1 MATVIGTEKNR
12 CFNMA
17 IIISANERGKMATYE
32 EIKKANDEARVTP
45 IEKGGKINTYVE
57 VNERIKAFRKVY
69 PEGFILTDMVSNAD
83 GVCVFRTEVGFYL
96 LGSTKVVLG
105 TGTAYENEGSSFI
118 NKTSYIE
125 NCETSSVGRAL
136 GMAGFGIDD
145 DIASAE
151 EIKGTIAISEADKA
165 KNQQKALND
174 LRAMYE
180 KNGGKTWNKWLAEVA
195 PDGMT
200 NEIYG
205 REMARLKKEITDK
218 AETVKEIRNEPS

>member
-1 MATVIGTEKNR
+1 
-12 CFNMA
+12 
-17 IIISANERGKMATYE
+17 MATYE
-32 EIKKANDEARVTP
+32 DIRKANDEARVTL
-45 IEKGGKINTYVE
+45 IEKGGKVNGYVE

-69 PEGFILTDMVSNAD
+69 PEGFILTEMISNEN
-83 GVCVFRTEVGFYL
+83 GVCVFRTEVGYYIADI
-96 LGSTKVVLG
+96 KIVLG
-105 TGTAYENEGSSFI
+105 TGTAYENEGSTFI

-145 DIASAE
+145 DVASAE
-151 EIKGTIAISEADKA
+151 EIRGAQAQTEADKA

-180 KNGGKTWNKWLAEVA
+180 KNGGKTWNKYLAEIA

-200 NEIYG
+200 NDIYG
-205 REMARLKKEITDK
+205 KEMARLKKEITDK
-218 AETVKEIRNEPS
+218 AEKGEKK

>member
-1 MATVIGTEKNR
+1 
-12 CFNMA
+12 
-17 IIISANERGKMATYE
+17 MATYE
-32 EIKKANDEARVTP
+32 DIRKANDEARVTL
-45 IEKGGKINTYVE
+45 IEKGGKVNGYVE

-69 PEGFILTDMVSNAD
+69 PEGFILTDMVSND
-83 GVCVFRTEVGFYL
+83 NGVCVFRTEVGYYL
-96 LGSTKVVLG
+96 VDTTKVVLG
-105 TGTAYENEGSSFI
+105 TGTAYETEGATFI

-145 DIASAE
+145 DVASAD
-151 EIKGTIAISEADKA
+151 EIRGTQAQTEADKA

-180 KNGGKTWNKWLAEVA
+180 KNGGTTWNKYLAEIA

-200 NEIYG
+200 NDIYG
-205 REMARLKKEITDK
+205 KEMARLKKEITDK
-218 AETVKEIRNEPS
+218 AEKGEKK

>member
-1 MATVIGTEKNR
+1 MATVIEMEKSR
-12 CFNMA
+12 YFNMA
-17 IIISANERGKMATYE
+17 IIISANERGKMTTYE
-32 EIKKANDEARVTP
+32 EIKKANDEARVTL

-96 LGSTKVVLG
+96 VDNTKVVLG

-180 KNGGKTWNKWLAEVA
+180 KNGGKTWNKYLAEIA
-195 PDGMT
+195 PEGMT

-205 REMARLKKEITDK
+205 KEMARLKKEITDK
-218 AETVKEIRNEPS
+218 AEKGEKK

>member
-1 MATVIGTEKNR
+1 
-12 CFNMA
+12 
-17 IIISANERGKMATYE
+17 MATYE
-32 EIKKANDEARVTP
+32 DIRKANDEARVTL
-45 IEKGGKINTYVE
+45 IEKGGKVNGYVE

-69 PEGFILTDMVSNAD
+69 PEGFILTEMISND
-83 GVCVFRTEVGFYL
+83 NGVCVFRTEVGYYIADI
-96 LGSTKVVLG
+96 KIVLG
-105 TGTAYENEGSSFI
+105 TGTAYENEGSTFI

-145 DIASAE
+145 DVASAD
-151 EIKGTIAISEADKA
+151 EIRGTQAQTEADKA

-180 KNGGKTWNKWLAEVA
+180 KNGGKSWNKHLAEIA

-205 REMARLKKEITDK
+205 KEMARLKKEITDK
-218 AETVKEIRNEPS
+218 AEKEKKK

>member
-1 MATVIGTEKNR
+1 
-12 CFNMA
+12 
-17 IIISANERGKMATYE
+17 MATYE
-32 EIKKANDEARVTP
+32 DIKKANDEARVTL
-45 IEKGGKINTYVE
+45 IEKGGKANVYVE
-57 VNERIKAFRKVY
+57 VNERIKAFRKVF
-69 PEGFILTDMVSNAD
+69 PEGFILTNMVSNEN
-83 GVCVFRTEVGFYL
+83 GICVFRTEVGYYIADI
-96 LGSTKVVLG
+96 KIVLG

-180 KNGGKTWNKWLAEVA
+180 KNGGKTWNKYLAEIA
-195 PDGMT
+195 PEGMT

-218 AETVKEIRNEPS
+218 AEKEKK

>member
-1 MATVIGTEKNR
+1 
-12 CFNMA
+12 
-17 IIISANERGKMATYE
+17 MATYE
-32 EIKKANDEARVTP
+32 EIKKANDEARVTL

-69 PEGFILTDMVSNAD
+69 PEGFILTDMVSNSD
-83 GVCVFRTEVGFYL
+83 GVCVFRTEVGYYVGGEL
-96 LGSTKVVLG
+96 KVVLG

-145 DIASAE
+145 DVASAE
-151 EIKGTIAISEADKA
+151 EIKGTIAVSEADKV

-200 NEIYG
+200 NDIYG

-218 AETVKEIRNEPS
+218 LEKEKKPNE

>member
-1 MATVIGTEKNR
+1 
-12 CFNMA
+12 
-17 IIISANERGKMATYE
+17 MATYE
-32 EIKKANDEARVTP
+32 EIKKANDEARVTF
-45 IEKGGKINTYVE
+45 IEKGGKVNVYVE

-69 PEGFILTDMVSNAD
+69 PEGFILTEMASNQD
-83 GVCVFRTEVGFYL
+83 GVCVFRTEVGYYL
-96 LGSTKVVLG
+96 VGDTKIVLG

-151 EIKGTIAISEADKA
+151 EINGTIAISEADKA

-180 KNGGKTWNKWLAEVA
+180 KNGGLTWNKYLAEIA

-200 NEIYG
+200 NDIYKV
-205 REMARLKKEITDK
+205 EMARLKKEVNDK
-218 AETVKEIRNEPS
+218 LEKEKKPNEQG

>member
-1 MATVIGTEKNR
+1 
-12 CFNMA
+12 
-17 IIISANERGKMATYE
+17 MATYE
-32 EIKKANDEARVTP
+32 DIRKANDEARVTP
-45 IEKGGKINTYVE
+45 IEVKGKVSTYVE

-69 PEGFILTDMVSNAD
+69 PEGFILTEMIKNEN
-83 GVCVFRTEVGFYL
+83 GLCIFRAEVGQQIGEL
-96 LGSTKVVLG
+96 KMIIG

-125 NCETSSVGRAL
+125 NCETSAVGRAL

-145 DIASAE
+145 DVASAD
-151 EIKGTIAISEADKA
+151 EIRGAQAQTEADKE
-165 KNQQKALND
+165 KNKQKALND

-180 KNGGKTWNKWLAEVA
+180 KNGGKTWNKYLAEVA

-205 REMARLKKEITDK
+205 AEMARLKKEITDK
-218 AETVKEIRNEPS
+218 AEKEKK

>member
-1 MATVIGTEKNR
+1 
-12 CFNMA
+12 MA

-32 EIKKANDEARVTP
+32 DIKKANDEARVTP

-96 LGSTKVVLG
+96 VDNTKVVLG

-151 EIKGTIAISEADKA
+151 EIKGTIAVSEADKA

-180 KNGGKTWNKWLAEVA
+180 KNGGKTWNKYLAEIA
-195 PDGMT
+195 PEGMT

-205 REMARLKKEITDK
+205 KEMARLKKEITDK
-218 AETVKEIRNEPS
+218 AEKGEKK

>member
-1 MATVIGTEKNR
+1 MG
-12 CFNMA
+12 
-17 IIISANERGKMATYE
+17 TYE
-32 EIKKANDEARVTP
+32 EIKKANDEAKVTL
-45 IEKGGKINTYVE
+45 IKVGNKSNGYVE

-69 PEGFILTDMVSNAD
+69 PEGFITTKMVSNVD
-83 GVCVFRTEVGFYL
+83 GVCIFRTEVGYYL
-96 LGSTKVVLG
+96 GEMRVILG
-105 TGTAYENEGSSFI
+105 TGTAYENEGSTFI

-151 EIKGTIAISEADKA
+151 EIQGTIEQSEADKA

-180 KNGGKTWNKWLAEVA
+180 KNGGTTWNKYLAEIA
-195 PDGMT
+195 PEGMT

-205 REMARLKKEITDK
+205 AEMARLKKEITDK
-218 AETVKEIRNEPS
+218 AEKGEKK